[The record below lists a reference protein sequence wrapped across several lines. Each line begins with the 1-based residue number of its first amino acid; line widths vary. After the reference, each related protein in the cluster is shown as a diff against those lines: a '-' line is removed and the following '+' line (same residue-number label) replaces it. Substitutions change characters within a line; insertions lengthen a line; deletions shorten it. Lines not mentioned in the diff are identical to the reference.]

1 MIRLIELLERIV
13 HKHTDNL
20 LGEAKPKNLQAVTK
34 KQSKAAAKAA
44 AKAAKSAEGTRQVG
58 SKKGVKWEPEDVIRS
73 PGKKEPI
80 NWQFKGPLAK
90 QAKSAAEREK
100 AREDAESKRA
110 AELQARG
117 ERSIEVKPS
126 DKDETPAGAAKRA
139 GKKEKDEGP
148 EIARVR
154 RRRESG
160 KIEPVDVIVP
170 KGKQGMNITASG
182 TGHHESEA
190 QKKLKREKAAR
201 AAAKKRMSPEQRRAA
216 VKQKL
221 KDREAIKAAKAE
233 LTQWDK
239 EQAAKKLAKAVR
251 GDETPRRK
259 THLTARVEK
268 DLQTPSGDDTA
279 LNVGHEKALRD
290 AKRRAAAAE
299 ARRAKKESEG
309 K

>member
-20 LGEAKPKNLQAVTK
+20 LGEAKAKNLQAVTK

-58 SKKGVKWEPEDVIRS
+58 SKKGVKWEPEDVVRS

-126 DKDETPAGAAKRA
+126 DKDETPAGAAERA
-139 GKKEKDEGP
+139 GKKEKD
-148 EIARVR
+148 AV
-154 RRRESG
+154 
-160 KIEPVDVIVP
+160 
-170 KGKQGMNITASG
+170 
-182 TGHHESEA
+182 
-190 QKKLKREKAAR
+190 QK
-201 AAAKKRMSPEQRRAA
+201 
-216 VKQKL
+216 
-221 KDREAIKAAKAE
+221 
-233 LTQWDK
+233 
-239 EQAAKKLAKAVR
+239 
-251 GDETPRRK
+251 
-259 THLTARVEK
+259 
-268 DLQTPSGDDTA
+268 
-279 LNVGHEKALRD
+279 
-290 AKRRAAAAE
+290 
-299 ARRAKKESEG
+299 
-309 K
+309 